1 MTINIKRYFKICI
14 LLISIFI
21 TSKASACDVC
31 GCSMGGTNLGILPQF
46 HKNFIGLHYFYRGF
60 SSEHTILGTVTK
72 STSQELFQTTEL
84 RGRFHLNKRVQ
95 LFVLLPININQQTEN
110 SVTSTF
116 TGLGDI
122 TTFANYS
129 IYNNGDSLSKRWKH
143 NLQLG
148 GGVKLPTG
156 SYKKLDE
163 SNILNPN
170 IQTGTGSFDI
180 LLDAIYTV
188 RYKKWGLNNTAFYRF
203 NTANS
208 NEFKFGNR
216 FTLATSFFYWANIK
230 GYSLLP
236 SIGINYEKADKD
248 VHNSFIVDQS
258 GGSSLFTTYGL
269 DFYYHSFTFGVN
281 YQLPVYQ
288 DNTITQ
294 SKLKFGATLLYNF

>member
-1 MTINIKRYFKICI
+1 MVKTIFKGLII
-14 LLISIFI
+14 ISLLLTKSQV
-21 TSKASACDVC
+21 SACDVC

-46 HKNFIGLHYFYRGF
+46 HKNFIGVHYFYRGF
-60 SSEHTILGTVTK
+60 SSEHTILGTETK

-122 TTFANYS
+122 STFANYS
-129 IYNNGDSLSKRWKH
+129 IDNNGDSLGKKWKH

-148 GGVKLPTG
+148 GGIKLPTG

-163 SNILNPN
+163 NNILNPN

-180 LLDAIYTV
+180 LIDAIYTV
-188 RYKKWGLNNTAFYRF
+188 RYKKWGLNNTVFYRF
-203 NTANS
+203 NTTNS
-208 NEFKFGNR
+208 NDFKFGNR

-248 VHNSFIVDQS
+248 LHNSFIVDQS

-269 DFYYHSFTFGVN
+269 DFYYKSFTLGVN
-281 YQLPVYQ
+281 FQLPVFQ
-288 DNTITQ
+288 DNPITQ
-294 SKLKFGATLLYNF
+294 SKLKIGATLLYNF